1 VGSFHNTESSWFL
14 GSFPDVCWAQNPF
27 TPGLYII
34 QVEICLRT
42 RVCCQS
48 DWRQEIFLEVKQ
60 FDILTQF
67 CRGCKLSIMLYLL
80 RFWARNEKGFIYVM
94 GFFSFHRIDFPMAFL
109 YVHVGYGVYPR
120 VGVRGWINLALGCG
134 LV

>member
-1 VGSFHNTESSWFL
+1 
-14 GSFPDVCWAQNPF
+14 
-27 TPGLYII
+27 
-34 QVEICLRT
+34 
-42 RVCCQS
+42 
-48 DWRQEIFLEVKQ
+48 
-60 FDILTQF
+60 
-67 CRGCKLSIMLYLL
+67 MLYLL
-80 RFWARNEKGFIYVM
+80 RFCARNEKGFIYVM